1 MNYLLYQSIIID
13 YIYKCER
20 ISLSEK
26 NSPTSFFRIALP
38 WLHSEFL
45 ILVLEIEL
53 SKLRAQQEAFFE
65 HTEKTLSQPVY
76 SITKFLYNVPWE
88 HSQLPH
94 HHLPSPQLTSSPT
107 PEKCFILCSEFFSP
121 LHQLNCQRFLALLK
135 LYPHW
140 PSL

>member
-26 NSPTSFFRIALP
+26 NSPTSFFQIALP

-53 SKLRAQQEAFFE
+53 SELRAQQEAFFE
-65 HTEKTLSQPVY
+65 HAENTLS
-76 SITKFLYNVPWE
+76 
-88 HSQLPH
+88 
-94 HHLPSPQLTSSPT
+94 
-107 PEKCFILCSEFFSP
+107 
-121 LHQLNCQRFLALLK
+121 
-135 LYPHW
+135 
-140 PSL
+140 